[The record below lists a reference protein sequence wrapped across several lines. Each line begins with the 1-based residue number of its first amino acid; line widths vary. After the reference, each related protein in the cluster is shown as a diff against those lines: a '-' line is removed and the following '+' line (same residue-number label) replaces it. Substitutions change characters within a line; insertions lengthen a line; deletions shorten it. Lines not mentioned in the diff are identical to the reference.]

1 MPELTD
7 QRIEQARAVPIT
19 SVLGAHRSELRRTG
33 AELVGPCPKCGG
45 EDRFGI
51 HLQKNVF
58 NCRRCERGGDAI
70 EFIKF
75 HKNLDFAAAVDFLA
89 PLDKPVKALKNGAD
103 GRRLVSRSGPWKY
116 CDPASGDVRYTRTR
130 LNFSDGSKDVVFD
143 GPRNGP
149 PLLYGGERLADLGER
164 QRIWIV
170 EGEAKVDRLFEFGEI
185 AVSGDCGATASKWL
199 PCHAELLRG
208 LDIIFWPD
216 SDWPGETYIAN
227 AAKCLEG
234 TVASL
239 RVVRPFGKPN
249 GAKGR
254 DVCDWEGDA
263 EALAKL
269 AENAEPYASLPPD
282 MGLREEAT
290 NSASKEPLPPAP
302 NREELL
308 AAHWIR
314 RELPPRDHLLG
325 ALVCTTSRILM
336 FGPTGIGKTITG
348 MMAGGAMA
356 SAQNFLNWVGQRTAR
371 VMYLDGEMPQE
382 TFQERMRMVT
392 ARYGEGI
399 PFYGYNWE
407 ALGPDGIPP
416 LNTPI
421 GQAWLR
427 REIEAVLPDIVFF
440 DNIMSLLLGS
450 MAEEESWAPM
460 RGFIRELT
468 SRRIAQWWLGH
479 ANDAG
484 KSFGTK
490 TREWEMDAVI
500 ALSTLDGASDEPA
513 DSFAFQLEFRK
524 ARLRTPQNAAQF
536 APLIVR
542 PGADWEVTPTRPSS
556 KTKAH
561 GGLDRLEY
569 LNAYDRLAD
578 GIVESPGFDG
588 KPVRKVKSDAIRDE
602 LKSRGFLLL
611 DEKGHVAPYGRKQ
624 LHNDQGRTAQKPAVG
639 GK

>member
-1 MPELTD
+1 
-7 QRIEQARAVPIT
+7 
-19 SVLGAHRSELRRTG
+19 
-33 AELVGPCPKCGG
+33 
-45 EDRFGI
+45 
-51 HLQKNVF
+51 
-58 NCRRCERGGDAI
+58 
-70 EFIKF
+70 
-75 HKNLDFAAAVDFLA
+75 
-89 PLDKPVKALKNGAD
+89 
-103 GRRLVSRSGPWKY
+103 
-116 CDPASGDVRYTRTR
+116 
-130 LNFSDGSKDVVFD
+130 
-143 GPRNGP
+143 
-149 PLLYGGERLADLGER
+149 
-164 QRIWIV
+164 
-170 EGEAKVDRLFEFGEI
+170 
-185 AVSGDCGATASKWL
+185 
-199 PCHAELLRG
+199 
-208 LDIIFWPD
+208 
-216 SDWPGETYIAN
+216 
-227 AAKCLEG
+227 
-234 TVASL
+234 
-239 RVVRPFGKPN
+239 
-249 GAKGR
+249 
-254 DVCDWEGDA
+254 
-263 EALAKL
+263 
-269 AENAEPYASLPPD
+269 
-282 MGLREEAT
+282 
-290 NSASKEPLPPAP
+290 
-302 NREELL
+302 
-308 AAHWIR
+308 
-314 RELPPRDHLLG
+314 
-325 ALVCTTSRILM
+325 M

-356 SAQNFLNWVGQRTAR
+356 SAQNFLNWVGQRMAR

-407 ALGPDGIPP
+407 ALGPGGIPP

-468 SRRIAQWWLGH
+468 ARRIAQWWLGH
-479 ANDAG
+479 ANEAG

-500 ALSTLDGASDEPA
+500 ALSTLNSASDDEPA

-542 PGADWEVTPTRPSS
+542 PGADWEITPTHLSS
-556 KTKAH
+556 KTKSQ

-588 KPVRKVKSDAIRDE
+588 KPVRKVKSDGVRDE

-611 DEKGHVAPYGRKQ
+611 DDKGHVTPYSRKQ
-624 LHNDQGRTAQKPAVG
+624 LHNIKVELLKSRRLVESNGLIWRP
-639 GK
+639 

>member
-1 MPELTD
+1 
-7 QRIEQARAVPIT
+7 
-19 SVLGAHRSELRRTG
+19 
-33 AELVGPCPKCGG
+33 
-45 EDRFGI
+45 
-51 HLQKNVF
+51 
-58 NCRRCERGGDAI
+58 
-70 EFIKF
+70 
-75 HKNLDFAAAVDFLA
+75 
-89 PLDKPVKALKNGAD
+89 
-103 GRRLVSRSGPWKY
+103 
-116 CDPASGDVRYTRTR
+116 
-130 LNFSDGSKDVVFD
+130 
-143 GPRNGP
+143 
-149 PLLYGGERLADLGER
+149 LL
-164 QRIWIV
+164 
-170 EGEAKVDRLFEFGEI
+170 EFGEI

-199 PCHAELLRG
+199 PSHAELFRG
-208 LDIIFWPD
+208 LDVILWPD
-216 SDWPGETYIAN
+216 SDEPGENYISN
-227 AAKCLEG
+227 AAKCLQG
-234 TVASL
+234 HIASL

-254 DVCDWEGDA
+254 DVCDWKGDA

-269 AENAEPYASLPPD
+269 AESAEAYAPLFPD
-282 MGLREEAT
+282 KALREQTAIG
-290 NSASKEPLPPAP
+290 ASEEPLPAPP

-325 ALVCTTSRILM
+325 KLVCTTYGILM

-356 SAQNFLNWVGQRTAR
+356 SGQNFLNWVGQRTAR

-392 ARYGEGI
+392 ARYGEEI

-407 ALGPDGIPP
+407 ALGRDGIPP

-468 SRRIAQWWLGH
+468 ARRIAQWWLGH

-490 TREWEMDAVI
+490 TPEWEMDAVI

-524 ARLRTPQNAAQF
+524 ARLRTPQKAAEF

-556 KTKAH
+556 KTMT
-561 GGLDRLEY
+561 
-569 LNAYDRLAD
+569 N
-578 GIVESPGFDG
+578 S
-588 KPVRKVKSDAIRDE
+588 SRD
-602 LKSRGFLLL
+602 LC
-611 DEKGHVAPYGRKQ
+611 GR
-624 LHNDQGRTAQKPAVG
+624 RR
-639 GK
+639 